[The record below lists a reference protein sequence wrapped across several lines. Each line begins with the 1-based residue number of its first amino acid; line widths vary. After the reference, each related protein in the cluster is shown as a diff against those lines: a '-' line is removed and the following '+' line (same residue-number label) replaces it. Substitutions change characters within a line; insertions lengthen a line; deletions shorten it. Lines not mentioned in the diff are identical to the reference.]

1 MPAATG
7 FQVAILIFA
16 FQFFTALIASR
27 AVSHLSW
34 PRANLEF
41 MGQLVLFSLAIVVLA
56 AVPALRRSCIEQL
69 RRPLP
74 PGGFLETAAVTLGK
88 LAIPFA
94 VSGAV
99 VVWAFALGEPSLLAT
114 KLRSTDPLKAW
125 EWTLSPAGLVR
136 LIAIS
141 WIVGPVVEELVFR
154 GFLYRAWER
163 QWGWIPALVLTS
175 ACFALFHPTHMV
187 SAFLGSVVFVCLLR
201 RTGTLRASI
210 LTHMAFNFL
219 ISWPLLGQYLFT
231 LEGRELAR
239 MSTWT
244 AELASLMFVVIALP
258 VYLALS
264 RADARTA
271 AAR

>member
-1 MPAATG
+1 MPTASG

-27 AVSHLSW
+27 AISHMSW

-41 MGQLVLFSLAIVVLA
+41 TGQVILFCLAIVVLA
-56 AVPALRRSCIEQL
+56 AVPALRRFCLEEL

-74 PGGFLETAAVTLGK
+74 PGGFLETSAVTVGK
-88 LAIPFA
+88 IAIPFA
-94 VSGAV
+94 VSGAAV
-99 VVWAFALGEPSLLAT
+99 IWAFALGEPSVLAT
-114 KLRSTDPLKAW
+114 KLRSADPLEAW
-125 EWTLSPAGLVR
+125 SWTLSPPGLVR
-136 LIAIS
+136 MVVLS
-141 WIVGPVVEELVFR
+141 WVVGPVVEELVFR
-154 GFLYRAWER
+154 GLLYRAWER

-175 ACFALFHPTHMV
+175 SCFALFHPSHMV
-187 SAFLGSVVFVCLLR
+187 SAFLGSVVYVCLLR

-210 LTHMAFNFL
+210 LMHMTFNFL
-219 ISWPLLGQYLFT
+219 ISWPLLGQYLLT

-244 AELASLMFVVIALP
+244 AELASLVFVAIALP

-264 RADARTA
+264 RADVRAAPAR
-271 AAR
+271 

>member
-1 MPAATG
+1 MPTASG

-27 AVSHLSW
+27 AVSQMSW

-41 MGQLVLFSLAIVVLA
+41 MGQLILFSLAIAVLA
-56 AVPALRRSCIEQL
+56 AVPALRRFCLGEL

-74 PGGFLETAAVTLGK
+74 PGGFLETSAVTLGK

-94 VSGAV
+94 VSGAI
-99 VVWAFALGEPSLLAT
+99 VVWTFALGEPSLLAT
-114 KLRSTDPLKAW
+114 KLRSTDPLEAW
-125 EWTLSPAGLVR
+125 KSTLSLAGLVR
-136 LIAIS
+136 MIAIS
-141 WIVGPVVEELVFR
+141 WIIGPVVEELVFR
-154 GFLYRAWER
+154 GLLYRAWER
-163 QWGWIPALVLTS
+163 QWGWIPALILTS
-175 ACFALFHPTHMV
+175 ACFALFHPSHMV
-187 SAFLGSVVFVCLLR
+187 SAFLGSVVYVCLLR
-201 RTGTLRASI
+201 RTGTLRAGI
-210 LTHMAFNFL
+210 LMHMAFNFL
-219 ISWPLLGQYLFT
+219 VSWPLLGQYLLT

-244 AELASLMFVVIALP
+244 AELASLVFVAVALP

-264 RADARTA
+264 RTDVRTA